1 MAHKDVLGMASWV
14 FMMVLPSINYVIFPL
29 AQTLASP
36 DLRSHVFG
44 PLPSQ
49 SACSAAARVV
59 NAEEG
64 EEGGIEMQQVVP
76 NGNAG
81 HI

>member
-14 FMMVLPSINYVIFPL
+14 FMIVLPSINYVIFPL

-44 PLPSQ
+44 PLLCQ
-49 SACSAAARVV
+49 SACAAAQV
-59 NAEEG
+59 NSEEG
-64 EEGGIEMQQVVP
+64 EEGLEMQQVVP

>member
-44 PLPSQ
+44 PLPFQ
-49 SACSAAARVV
+49 SACAGAQVV
-59 NAEEG
+59 YAEEG

>member
-36 DLRSHVFG
+36 DLR
-44 PLPSQ
+44 Q
-49 SACSAAARVV
+49 STIIMRLT
-59 NAEEG
+59 NRD
-64 EEGGIEMQQVVP
+64 
-76 NGNAG
+76 
-81 HI
+81 